1 MPLTFKI
8 KSGKIIKNKDILEL
22 LDNNVRIANLRDKSQ
37 KDLFGEGYEYIY
49 YLPDLSTKGVLISYD
64 LGIYEVEVNALSCE
78 EDYELAFKMVSAL
91 NSILMQPIFMDR
103 NKKPLNIEELKS
115 IYTKVFIFSKIES
128 SINSIEKILKENEY
142 IYIYGCLKEVYFN
155 KNLYKYLKQK
165 SKNFKELKDNL
176 FNVIRRVQYI
186 ENQYFEPNT
195 YIVEGEDSWT
205 YISVTFGI
213 DYFLPKVD
221 NLVIFFSE
229 SEDYLVEYDKLY
241 EIKFEKL
248 RLIDG
253 AQFVLDALRE
263 EELREL
269 LRKLRRNNF

>member
-8 KSGKIIKNKDILEL
+8 KSGKIIKNKDILGL
-22 LDNNVRIANLRDKSQ
+22 LHNNVKIANLKDKSSR
-37 KDLFGEGYEYIY
+37 DLFGEGYEYIY
-49 YLPDLSTKGVLISYD
+49 YIPNVSTKGVLISYD
-64 LGIYEVEVNALSCE
+64 LGIYEVEVNALACE
-78 EDYELAFKMVSAL
+78 EDYELAFKIVSAL
-91 NSILMQPIFMDR
+91 HSIFMLPIYMDR

-115 IYTKVFIFSKIES
+115 IYTKVFVFSKIES

-155 KNLYKYLKQK
+155 KDLYNYLKQN

-176 FNVIRRVQYI
+176 FNVIRKVQYI

-195 YIVEGEDSWT
+195 YIVDDEDSWT
-205 YISVTFGI
+205 YISVTYGI

-221 NLVIFFSE
+221 NIVIFFSE
-229 SEDYLVEYDKLY
+229 SEDYLAPYNNLYKVE
-241 EIKFEKL
+241 FEKL

-253 AQFVLDALRE
+253 AQFVLDSLRE
-263 EELREL
+263 EELRQL
-269 LRKLRRNNF
+269 LYILKDFWF